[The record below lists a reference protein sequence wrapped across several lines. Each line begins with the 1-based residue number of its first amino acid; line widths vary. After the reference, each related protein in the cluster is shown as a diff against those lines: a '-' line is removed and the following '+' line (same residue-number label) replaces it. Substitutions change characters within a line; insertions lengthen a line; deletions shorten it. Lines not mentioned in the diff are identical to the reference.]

1 MQHFKS
7 SRRSFIQLGA
17 LTAFGVSL
25 GKVLKAES
33 DSVGSSRR
41 PKCDSVIQIYL
52 PGGIAHQELVDPKP
66 AAPVEYR
73 GEMDSIE
80 TAIPGVRFN
89 ELMKETS
96 KVADKLCVI
105 RSMTHTEA
113 AHERGTHNM
122 ITGYRPSPAIIYPS
136 MGSLVTHELGG
147 MSELPP
153 YVCVPELTSAFSG
166 SGYLSSAYGPF
177 TLGGDPARR
186 SFKVRDLALPNGV
199 ANDRFEK
206 RKRTLAVVD
215 QNFTKNEAA
224 DGIDSMNAFYERAYS
239 MLASKEAVEAFN
251 ISAEPDEVRDRYGRQ
266 SAGARMLMA
275 RRLIEAGVRFVSLS
289 YGAWDTH
296 TYHFRT
302 TLRQLPPFDQAFG
315 ALIGDLA
322 ERGMLERTM
331 VVVCSEFGRTPMVNA
346 GAGRDHWPRVFSTI
360 LAGGGVKPGYIHG
373 ASDAIAAEPAIDAVS
388 PEDFACT
395 IYKQLG
401 IEPTKELMAPGN
413 RPLEIVDGGSAVD
426 AVLT

>member
-1 MQHFKS
+1 MNHLKNT
-7 SRRSFIQLGA
+7 RRSALQLGT
-17 LTAFGVSL
+17 LSAFGLSL
-25 GKVLKAES
+25 GQMLKAETR
-33 DSVGSSRR
+33 GTAKSS
-41 PKCDSVIQIYL
+41 PPCESVIQIYL

-80 TAIPGVRFN
+80 TSIPGVRFN
-89 ELMKETS
+89 ELMKETA
-96 KVADKLCVI
+96 KVADRLCVV

-122 ITGYRPSPAIIYPS
+122 ITGYRPSPAIVYPS
-136 MGSLVTHELGG
+136 MGSLISHELGG
-147 MSELPP
+147 LSELPP

-166 SGYLSSAYGPF
+166 SGYLSSAFGPF

-186 SFKVRDLALPNGV
+186 SFKVRDLALPGGV
-199 ANDRFEK
+199 DEERFAK
-206 RKRTLAVVD
+206 RKRLLAGID
-215 QNFTKNEAA
+215 STFTNAESA
-224 DGIDSMNAFYERAYS
+224 DGIDAMKSFYERAYS

-251 ISAEPDEVRDRYGRQ
+251 ISAENDATRDQYGRN

-315 ALIGDLA
+315 ALIADLD
-322 ERGMLERTM
+322 ERGMLEKTM

-360 LAGGGVKPGYIHG
+360 LAGGGIKAGHIHG
-373 ASDAIAAEPAIDAVS
+373 ASDAIAAEPASAPVS

-395 IYKQLG
+395 VYRQLG
-401 IEPTKELMAPGN
+401 IDPTKELMAPGN

-426 AVLT
+426 EIIA